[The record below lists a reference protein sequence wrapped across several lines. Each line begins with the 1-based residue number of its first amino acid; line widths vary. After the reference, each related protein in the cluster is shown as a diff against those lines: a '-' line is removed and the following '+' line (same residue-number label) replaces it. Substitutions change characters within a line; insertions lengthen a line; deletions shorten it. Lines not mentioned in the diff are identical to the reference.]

1 MLIDVDT
8 RKLIADERVVQL
20 QLDATGWPR
29 RRRRT
34 RQWVAEHLI
43 AAGER
48 LRPET
53 PAPARG

>member
-8 RKLIADERVVQL
+8 RRLIADERVVQL

-34 RQWVAEHLI
+34 RRWVAEHLI